1 MVRHRRHRL
10 VGVDQNNLDVKDAES
25 LAGERVRDREE
36 ERREDHRAS
45 PRTRQALSVGSKPRT
60 SRGSLPRPGHLLQYA
75 TGYGEHVQNLA
86 RSAN

>member
-1 MVRHRRHRL
+1 MTRINEFPK
-10 VGVDQNNLDVKDAES
+10 GINLDVKDAES
-25 LAGERVRDREE
+25 LAGERVRDHEE

-45 PRTRQALSVGSKPRT
+45 TRTRQAISVGSKPRT